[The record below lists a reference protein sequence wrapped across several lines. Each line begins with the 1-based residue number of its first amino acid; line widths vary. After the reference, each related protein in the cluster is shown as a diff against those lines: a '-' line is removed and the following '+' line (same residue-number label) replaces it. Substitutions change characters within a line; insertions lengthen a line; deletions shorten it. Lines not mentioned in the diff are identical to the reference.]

1 DDVYVDAGSVS
12 ATIASAAGGNF
23 ESLTINP
30 AAATTSITD
39 TLDTTT
45 VSISGDGSV
54 AEGASASYTVSLTSP
69 AQSAVT
75 VNLSYS
81 GTAANGADFS
91 GVLSVTVPAGAS
103 SASFSIATL
112 DDALVETAENLVVS
126 IASATGGNFENL
138 VVSGAASSV
147 STSISDNDTTT
158 LSVSSPT
165 VLENSG
171 YAQFTVSLSNP
182 SSQSTTVNLALT
194 NGSAGAADFGPG
206 LEVSTDGGTIWLA
219 ATSATFPA
227 NQTSVLVRTPI
238 ASDALDEASENF
250 SLTATRTVGTAVT
263 NPGGTATG
271 TATITDDD
279 TTPVLDL
286 DANNSSLATGANHQT
301 SYTENGAGVSI
312 ADVDIS
318 VSDADG
324 NNLAS
329 ATIRLTNAQ
338 AGDVLAVGALPAGIT
353 AVVNTSVAGQITVA
367 LSGAA
372 SAADYQTAIRAVS
385 FSNTSENPDTV
396 DRNLTVSVTD
406 GANTSNT
413 GVTTISVVPVNDPP
427 VANSV
432 SVSGN
437 EDPAAP
443 IAVTITGSD
452 VDGTLASFTLSSL
465 PANGSLYLDAA
476 MTQLAPTGAALAAA
490 GNSLTLYFKPPLN
503 WSGTTSFDYN
513 ATDNLGAVSAPA
525 AATVNIAAVD
535 DGAPLAGNDSFMA
548 TLGTPIIITRG
559 QLLANDALPD
569 NAQITNVSAV
579 SGGTLVYNGNDTWT
593 YTPAAIGA
601 TSFNYTLT
609 DDDGQTSTATVTL
622 NTVSGRDD
630 LATVHESALASGTGG
645 GTTVTS
651 GNLLANDGGGT
662 SISSINGI
670 TNGSA
675 NDTDSRAGYI
685 GVTTS
690 LGQLVVDTAGAGV
703 GDYTY
708 TLTDAADNSAPANDL
723 SVTEVFNYVS
733 NATSAALRVSVV
745 DDKPV
750 AYDKV
755 LEVSENP
762 LPNYNLVLVLDVS
775 GSMTTTSAGGAVR
788 QINPDGSTTITTRL
802 DMAKAALVQLVEEYF
817 NQAQNVSVKLVSF
830 SSGAT
835 LLNGGNA
842 YTTLQDAING
852 INSMTG
858 SGGTNYEAALDAV
871 QTAFGTV
878 DPAVRNAVYFLSDGE
893 PSQGNTTDPVGVTGY
908 DTFIAANSIDSYSV
922 GVGTGI
928 ANPQFLN
935 DIHNVDADGDGT
947 RDPAIIVPDLNELD
961 SALLSTVPAAFGGNL
976 VAGNNAGNVLGADG
990 GHVQTITLTLDSDGN
1005 GTPDQNVVFT
1015 YDPAAGGQI
1024 SNNSSFLPPTLA
1036 GSLLTLDSS
1045 SGFGMGTLTFNF
1057 STGDYTFFTAG
1068 SAQVGDS
1075 FSLDFVARDNDGDVT
1090 APATV
1095 TIQVAD
1101 GQPVARPDTDTLLPN
1116 QTHLEGNVITG
1127 LGTDGGLALG
1137 GQVTSFS
1144 PAGSGVDVAVDQAQ
1158 VSSVTFRGQSFSL
1171 TSNSSGSGAGFTYT
1185 VSNGELAWQATSGG
1199 EQLVFNASGYYDYTP
1214 PAAALPVTPT
1224 AAAVTTTF
1232 TSAANAAANGVV
1244 LGGLSRTGAV
1254 QTLSYS
1260 NPGGTSSDGVGVSGG
1275 NSSNTVDNLER
1286 LVVTFNSTTHPY
1298 GVQDVRFVIASAA
1311 SNLGASGGI
1320 VYALTYTVFDVA
1332 GNQIGQFYSNLENT
1346 VSVPAELGNIGRI
1359 EIEANSAASARVTSV
1374 SFESVQLNNS
1384 APAIEPVEIGYV
1396 LTDSDGDTSAA
1407 TTLTL
1412 NTMAN
1417 NLFGDASNNTLSGT
1431 AGNDRIIGGDGVDT
1445 LNGGDG
1451 HDILEGGAGNDT
1463 LNGGAGIDVLRGG
1476 AGNDTLNGGD
1486 GNDTLVGGAGND
1498 ILIGGLGSD
1507 VFRWELADRG
1517 VAGTPA
1523 ADTVQD
1529 FNSASA
1535 AAGGDR
1541 LDLRDLLQGESQDA
1555 VNLTNFLHFSQSGAD
1570 VVVQVSSNGGFTGGF
1585 NAGAA
1590 DQTITLQGQWAD
1602 ITASGALSSDQQII
1616 QDLLTKGKLIT
1627 D

>member
-1 DDVYVDAGSVS
+1 M
-12 ATIASAAGGNF
+12 
-23 ESLTINP
+23 
-30 AAATTSITD
+30 
-39 TLDTTT
+39 
-45 VSISGDGSV
+45 
-54 AEGASASYTVSLTSP
+54 
-69 AQSAVT
+69 
-75 VNLSYS
+75 
-81 GTAANGADFS
+81 
-91 GVLSVTVPAGAS
+91 
-103 SASFSIATL
+103 
-112 DDALVETAENLVVS
+112 
-126 IASATGGNFENL
+126 
-138 VVSGAASSV
+138 
-147 STSISDNDTTT
+147 
-158 LSVSSPT
+158 SSPT
-165 VLENSG
+165 VTESSG
-171 YAQFTVSLSNP
+171 YAQFTVSLSNA

-194 NGSAGAADFGPG
+194 NGSAGAADFGPA
-206 LEVSTDGGTIWLA
+206 LEVSTDGGTTWLA

-238 ASDALDEASENF
+238 TSDTLDEADETF
-250 SLTATRTVGTAVT
+250 SLTATRTAGTAVT

-286 DANNSSLATGANHQT
+286 DANNSSLAAGANFQT
-301 SYTENGAGVSI
+301 SYTENGVGVSI
-312 ADVDIS
+312 ADADIS

-324 NNLAS
+324 NTLAS

-338 AGDVLAVGALPAGIT
+338 AGDVLAVGTLPAGMT
-353 AVVNTSVAGQITVA
+353 AVVDTTVPGQITVT
-367 LSGAA
+367 LSGTA
-372 SAADYQTAIRAVS
+372 SAADYQTAIRAVT
-385 FSNTSENPDTV
+385 FSSTSENPSTI

-413 GVTTISVVPVNDPP
+413 GVTTISVAAVNDPP

-452 VDGTLASFTLSSL
+452 LDGTLASFTLSSL

-503 WSGTTSFDYN
+503 WNGTTTFGYS

-569 NAQITNVSAV
+569 SAQITNVSAV

-609 DDDGQTSTATVTL
+609 DEDGQTSTATVTL

-645 GTTVTS
+645 GTTMAS

-662 SISSINGI
+662 AISSINGI
-670 TNGSA
+670 TDGSA
-675 NDTDSRAGYI
+675 NDTDSRANYI

-690 LGQLVVDTAGAGV
+690 LGRLIVDTAGAGV

-708 TLTDAADNSAPANDL
+708 TLTDAANNSAPANDL

-750 AYDKV
+750 GYDKV

-762 LPNYNLVLVLDVS
+762 LPDYNLVLVLDVS
-775 GSMTTTSAGGAVR
+775 GSMTSTSAGGAVR

-817 NQAQNVSVKLVSF
+817 NQAQNVSVKLVTF

-835 LLNGGNA
+835 ILNGGNA

-878 DPAVRNAVYFLSDGE
+878 NPAVRNAVYFLSDGE
-893 PSQGNTTDPVGVTGY
+893 PSAGDTTDPVGVTGY
-908 DTFIAANSIDSYSV
+908 DTFVASNNIDSYSV

-935 DIHNVDADGDGT
+935 DIHNVDADGNGT

-976 VAGNNAGNVLGADG
+976 VAGSNAGNVLGADG
-990 GHVQTITLTLDSDGN
+990 GYVQTITLMLDSDGN

-1015 YDPAAGGQI
+1015 YNPAAGGQI

-1036 GSLLTLDSS
+1036 GNLLTLDSS

-1090 APATV
+1090 MPATV
-1095 TIQVAD
+1095 MIQVAD
-1101 GQPVARPDTDTLLPN
+1101 GQPIARPDSDTLLPN

-1158 VSSVTFRGQSFSL
+1158 VSSVTFHGQSFSL

-1185 VSNGELAWQATSGG
+1185 VTNGELAWQATSGG
-1199 EQLVFNASGYYDYTP
+1199 ERLVFNASGYYDYTP

-1224 AAAVTTTF
+1224 AAPVTTTF

-1244 LGGLSRTGAV
+1244 LGGLSRTGTV

-1260 NPGGTSSDGVGVSGG
+1260 NPSGTSNDGVGVSGG
-1275 NSSNTVDNLER
+1275 SSSNTVDNLER
-1286 LVVTFNSTTHPY
+1286 LVVTFSSATHPY
-1298 GVQDVRFVIASAA
+1298 GVQDVRFDIADSA

-1332 GNQIGQFYSNLENT
+1332 GNQIGQFYSNQEFT
-1346 VSVPAELGNIGRI
+1346 VAVPAELGNIGRI

-1374 SFESVQLNNS
+1374 TFESVQLNNS
-1384 APAIEPVEIGYV
+1384 APAVEPIEIGYV
-1396 LTDSDGDTSAA
+1396 LTDSDGDSSAA

-1412 NTMAN
+1412 NTIAN
-1417 NLFGDASNNTLSGT
+1417 NLFGDASNNTLTGT
-1431 AGNDRIIGGDGVDT
+1431 AGNDRIIGGDGGDT

-1463 LNGGAGIDVLRGG
+1463 LNGGVGIDVLRGG
-1476 AGNDTLNGGD
+1476 AGNDTLTGGD
-1486 GNDTLVGGAGND
+1486 GNDILVGGAGND
-1498 ILIGGLGSD
+1498 ILIGGLGAD

-1523 ADTVQD
+1523 NDTVQD
-1529 FNSASA
+1529 FDSAPV

-1541 LDLRDLLQGESQDA
+1541 LDLRDLLQGEANDA
-1555 VNLTNFLHFSQSGAD
+1555 VNLTNFLHFAQSGTD
-1570 VVVQVSSNGGFTGGF
+1570 VVVQVSSNGGFAGGF
-1585 NAGAA
+1585 NAGAT

-1602 ITASGALSSDQQII
+1602 ITASGTFSSDQQII
-1616 QDLLTKGKLIT
+1616 QDLLSKGKLIT